1 MQIVYKTHSI
11 FRTHVLH
18 NSIVLPYLSR
28 TNLATLSDF
37 GQNQL
42 LMVCKHCELKHGS
55 DFILFE
61 TNCYDKKYADEAIHI
76 YQLI

>member
-28 TNLATLSDF
+28 TNLATLSDY

-42 LMVCKHCELKHGS
+42 LMVCKNFKLKNKSH
-55 DFILFE
+55 FIQFE
-61 TNCYDKKYADEAIHI
+61 TNYCG
-76 YQLI
+76 Q

>member
-28 TNLATLSDF
+28 TNLETLSDF
-37 GQNQL
+37 GLNQL
-42 LMVCKHCELKHGS
+42 LMVCKQFELKNS
-55 DFILFE
+55 YNFIQFE
-61 TNCYDKKYADEAIHI
+61 TNHHDLKVYR
-76 YQLI
+76 